1 MIKWILTV
9 KLQPVDV
16 NSLEKYGFFKKC
28 IKVSGL
34 NRLMRVFLILRM
46 KHNSDQQV
54 VLCGQ
59 NISDRIE
66 YNCAYLSSAN
76 HFQPKK
82 N

>member
-1 MIKWILTV
+1 MLIRLR
-9 KLQPVDV
+9 
-16 NSLEKYGFFKKC
+16 SMAFLENALK
-28 IKVSGL
+28 SPGL
-34 NRLMRVFLILRM
+34 NRLLRVFLILRM

>member
-1 MIKWILTV
+1 MLIRLR
-9 KLQPVDV
+9 
-16 NSLEKYGFFKKC
+16 SMAFLENALKYP
-28 IKVSGL
+28 GL
-34 NRLMRVFLILRM
+34 NRLLRVFLILRM

-54 VLCGQ
+54 VFCGQ

-66 YNCAYLSSAN
+66 YNCAYLTSAN